1 MPRHFNQSELDDLVL
16 SGKSKLDFYMNIGD
30 INSVSELVSGMVS
43 SLNQKVQQS
52 DGNLNNQEIE
62 LQSQV
67 SCAARNFSK
76 IKISTKKRLL
86 CYVKKRLFYPQPRG
100 AKL

>member
-67 SCAARNFSK
+67 SCAARNFKQTNSTTASK
-76 IKISTKKRLL
+76 KK
-86 CYVKKRLFYPQPRG
+86 V
-100 AKL
+100 